1 VVSSLFLLLRRQA
14 GFTLLEALLSVSL
27 ISIAVGISLP
37 VYQGFQWRTDLEVN
51 TQSVA
56 EAFRRAQTFSRA
68 SYGDSQWGVKILPGT
83 GVVLFKGSLYS
94 SRDAAY
100 DETIPITSPVT
111 LTIGGAMS
119 PGNET
124 VFTKVT
130 GIPSNTG
137 TVTLTF
143 PRGNDVR
150 TVTLNAAGMV
160 SY

>member
-1 VVSSLFLLLRRQA
+1 VGSNGLRQR
-14 GFTLLEALLSVSL
+14 GFTLLEALLSVGL
-27 ISIAVGISLP
+27 ISILVGVSLP
-37 VYQGFQWRTDLEVN
+37 VYQGFQSRTDLEVT
-51 TQSVA
+51 TQAVA

-83 GVVLFKGSLYS
+83 SVVLFKGSLYTG
-94 SRDAAY
+94 RDVPY
-100 DETIPITSPVT
+100 DETIPVPS
-111 LTIGGAMS
+111 TIAMTVGGAMA

-137 TVTLTF
+137 SVTLTF
-143 PRGNDVR
+143 TRGNDIK